1 MFKGLFRTCSK
12 TPSKM
17 GKTSS
22 KSSEKWEKLWGKC
35 VSAFCSM
42 HYCADSLTEV
52 LVDLQGVLCL
62 NTRFVFFTVWCWI
75 HTTNWQCITI
85 VVTERKW
92 WFWRV
97 MWFYCSYVPKQL
109 DKPVC
114 GLENGCG
121 KALDRKNGWEQNLN
135 KSVLQRGDRLPSRL
149 PLLVC
154 IWSQTHLGGVHL
166 SVPQTTGTRLWGLYL
181 RRETEQPLP
190 AVWPCVLFSFASSA
204 A

>member
-1 MFKGLFRTCSK
+1 MAYVFDQYTYSRPLASLLLCWESPHPEENPPKSMFKGLFRTCSK

-62 NTRFVFFTVWCWI
+62 NTRFVFFTVWYWCWI

-121 KALDRKNGWEQNLN
+121 KALDIEKMAGN
-135 KSVLQRGDRLPSRL
+135 K
-149 PLLVC
+149 
-154 IWSQTHLGGVHL
+154 I
-166 SVPQTTGTRLWGLYL
+166 
-181 RRETEQPLP
+181 
-190 AVWPCVLFSFASSA
+190 
-204 A
+204 